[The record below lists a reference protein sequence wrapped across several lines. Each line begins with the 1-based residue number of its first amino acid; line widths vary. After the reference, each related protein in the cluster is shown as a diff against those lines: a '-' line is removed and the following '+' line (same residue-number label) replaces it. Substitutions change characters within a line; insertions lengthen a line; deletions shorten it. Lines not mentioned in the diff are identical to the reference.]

1 MRILVDAMG
10 GDNAPDQIALGAI
23 QAAKDFGCETV
34 LVGRGEAILQA
45 LKDQGIETL
54 PKGVEIANA
63 DDVVDMHDDPATVVK
78 KKKDSSMVVGLTMLK
93 EGGGDAFVSAGST
106 GALLSAATLIVRR
119 VKGIRRA
126 AMGPQIPTKTGRE
139 CVLIDCGATADC
151 TPEFLLQFAF
161 MGSYYAEKV
170 LGIENPRVALL
181 NIGAEDSKG
190 GELQKAV
197 YPLLKQAGEA
207 GKINFTG
214 NIEARDVPLG
224 GADVVVSDGFSGN
237 ILLKGIE
244 GTALFMASMMKDMFK
259 KNLLTKLAALLCMDG
274 VKAFKKKM
282 DYRETGGSA
291 SSDPRKALP
300 NGGSRL
306 PHRGLQRIA
315 QLRHLHQRLALVLL
329 GGTIHIIHY
338 FHQRLEFFLTVG
350 RRFRHLTKGTL
361 QLIRTGIPALDGAGE
376 PAAQH
381 IGIVIHRFPRG
392 GKELLQTLGVAP
404 QPLLLGLQA
413 GQVGLVLAQLT
424 SRGFQFPLEGQILVL
439 A

>member
-23 QAAKDFGCETV
+23 QAAKDFGCEAV

-224 GADVVVSDGFSGN
+224 GADVVVSVGFSGN

-244 GTALFMASMMKDMFK
+244 GTALVMASMMKDMFK

-282 DYRETGGSA
+282 DYRETGGTA
-291 SSDPRKALP
+291 LIGLNKPVIKAHGSSDALAIR
-300 NGGSRL
+300 NAIRQAIG
-306 PHRGLQRIA
+306 A
-315 QLRHLHQRLALVLL
+315 VEADVA
-329 GGTIHIIHY
+329 
-338 FHQRLEFFLTVG
+338 
-350 RRFRHLTKGTL
+350 GTL
-361 QLIRTGIPALDGAGE
+361 
-376 PAAQH
+376 AANIDHMVVPKEYQH
-381 IGIVIHRFPRG
+381 A
-392 GKELLQTLGVAP
+392 E
-404 QPLLLGLQA
+404 
-413 GQVGLVLAQLT
+413 
-424 SRGFQFPLEGQILVL
+424 
-439 A
+439 

>member
-23 QAAKDFGCETV
+23 QAAKDFGCEAV

-63 DDVVDMHDDPATVVK
+63 DDVIDMHDDPATVVK

-126 AMGPQIPTKTGRE
+126 AMGPQIPTRTGRE

-214 NIEARDVPLG
+214 NIEVNSELKARVYAVP
-224 GADVVVSDGFSGN
+224 S
-237 ILLKGIE
+237 
-244 GTALFMASMMKDMFK
+244 
-259 KNLLTKLAALLCMDG
+259 
-274 VKAFKKKM
+274 
-282 DYRETGGSA
+282 
-291 SSDPRKALP
+291 
-300 NGGSRL
+300 
-306 PHRGLQRIA
+306 
-315 QLRHLHQRLALVLL
+315 LVL
-329 GGTIHIIHY
+329 
-338 FHQRLEFFLTVG
+338 
-350 RRFRHLTKGTL
+350 
-361 QLIRTGIPALDGAGE
+361 
-376 PAAQH
+376 
-381 IGIVIHRFPRG
+381 
-392 GKELLQTLGVAP
+392 
-404 QPLLLGLQA
+404 
-413 GQVGLVLAQLT
+413 
-424 SRGFQFPLEGQILVL
+424 
-439 A
+439 

>member
-23 QAAKDFGCETV
+23 QAAKDFGCEAV

-244 GTALFMASMMKDMFK
+244 GAALFMASMMKDMFK

-282 DYRETGGSA
+282 DYRETGGTA
-291 SSDPRKALP
+291 LIGLNKPVIKAHGSSDALAIR
-300 NGGSRL
+300 NAIRQAIG
-306 PHRGLQRIA
+306 A
-315 QLRHLHQRLALVLL
+315 VEADVA
-329 GGTIHIIHY
+329 
-338 FHQRLEFFLTVG
+338 
-350 RRFRHLTKGTL
+350 GTL
-361 QLIRTGIPALDGAGE
+361 
-376 PAAQH
+376 AANIDHMVVPKEYQH
-381 IGIVIHRFPRG
+381 A
-392 GKELLQTLGVAP
+392 E
-404 QPLLLGLQA
+404 
-413 GQVGLVLAQLT
+413 
-424 SRGFQFPLEGQILVL
+424 
-439 A
+439 

>member
-23 QAAKDFGCETV
+23 QAAKDFGCEAV

-244 GTALFMASMMKDMFK
+244 GTALFMASMMDMFK

-282 DYRETGGSA
+282 DYRETGGTA
-291 SSDPRKALP
+291 LIGLNKPVIKAHGSSDALAIR
-300 NGGSRL
+300 NAIRQAIG
-306 PHRGLQRIA
+306 A
-315 QLRHLHQRLALVLL
+315 VEADVA
-329 GGTIHIIHY
+329 
-338 FHQRLEFFLTVG
+338 
-350 RRFRHLTKGTL
+350 GTL
-361 QLIRTGIPALDGAGE
+361 
-376 PAAQH
+376 AANIDHMVVPKEYQH
-381 IGIVIHRFPRG
+381 A
-392 GKELLQTLGVAP
+392 E
-404 QPLLLGLQA
+404 
-413 GQVGLVLAQLT
+413 
-424 SRGFQFPLEGQILVL
+424 
-439 A
+439 

>member
-1 MRILVDAMG
+1 MI
-10 GDNAPDQIALGAI
+10 
-23 QAAKDFGCETV
+23 ETV
-34 LVGRGEAILQA
+34 DDIKTIANVGTGTMGHAITLQFALAGYPVHLVGRGEAILQA

-282 DYRETGGSA
+282 DYRETGGTA
-291 SSDPRKALP
+291 LIGLNKPVIKAHGSSDALAIR
-300 NGGSRL
+300 NAIRQAIG
-306 PHRGLQRIA
+306 A
-315 QLRHLHQRLALVLL
+315 VEADVA
-329 GGTIHIIHY
+329 
-338 FHQRLEFFLTVG
+338 
-350 RRFRHLTKGTL
+350 GTL
-361 QLIRTGIPALDGAGE
+361 
-376 PAAQH
+376 AANIDHMVVPKEYQH
-381 IGIVIHRFPRG
+381 A
-392 GKELLQTLGVAP
+392 E
-404 QPLLLGLQA
+404 
-413 GQVGLVLAQLT
+413 
-424 SRGFQFPLEGQILVL
+424 
-439 A
+439 

>member
-23 QAAKDFGCETV
+23 QAAKDFNCEVV
-34 LVGRGEAILQA
+34 LVGRGEAILRA

-78 KKKDSSMVVGLTMLK
+78 KKKDSSMVVGLNMLK

-106 GALLSAATLIVRR
+106 GALLSAATLTVRR

-126 AMGPQIPTKTGRE
+126 AMAPQIPTKTGRE
-139 CVLIDCGATADC
+139 AVLIDCGATADC

-197 YPLLKQAGEA
+197 YPLLKQAGETGA
-207 GKINFTG
+207 INFTG

-224 GADVVVSDGFSGN
+224 GADVVVADGFSGN

-259 KNLLTKLAALLCMDG
+259 KNILTKLAALLCMDG

-282 DYRETGGSA
+282 DYRETGGTALIGLSKPVIKA
-291 SSDPRKALP
+291 HGSSDALAIR
-300 NGGSRL
+300 NAIRQAIG
-306 PHRGLQRIA
+306 A
-315 QLRHLHQRLALVLL
+315 VEADVAATLAANMDHMV
-329 GGTIHIIHY
+329 
-338 FHQRLEFFLTVG
+338 
-350 RRFRHLTKGTL
+350 
-361 QLIRTGIPALDGAGE
+361 IPKE
-376 PAAQH
+376 YQH
-381 IGIVIHRFPRG
+381 A
-392 GKELLQTLGVAP
+392 E
-404 QPLLLGLQA
+404 
-413 GQVGLVLAQLT
+413 
-424 SRGFQFPLEGQILVL
+424 
-439 A
+439 